1 MDLDQRMYFGVTPR
15 EWGDFF
21 PDAYAQTKVAEENG
35 FDSVWFEEHHGH
47 NEYLPSPLSALAT
60 LSQHTKM
67 KLGTNIAILPLYHPL
82 RLAEEVAQLDCITHG
97 RVILGVAAGYRE
109 KDFSNFG
116 VSLKDRAKIMDE
128 GLILLDK
135 LLRGERVDYD
145 GKFFR
150 LSDATVQP
158 RPYSKPRPP
167 IWVGGWQPAALRRAA
182 RLADA
187 WFPGPTV
194 TFGEIIGLKKIY
206 DDELRRIGKP
216 VSPLPIMRDVY
227 VAETTEK
234 ALRESEESFNEM
246 YQVDYSSSGHPLISG
261 QKKTFEEWAED
272 RFVIGNPDVA
282 IEAVDR
288 YRKEGFNYVVLR
300 AALRKL
306 TSQQVISSVRLFGQ
320 KVIPYFNQK

>member
-1 MDLDQRMYFGVTPR
+1 MEQQLYFGVTPR

-21 PDAYAQTKVAEENG
+21 PDAYTQTKVAEENG

-47 NEYLPSPLSALAT
+47 HEYLPCPLSALAV

-82 RLAEEVAQLDCITHG
+82 RLAEEVAQLDSITHG

-109 KDFSNFG
+109 KDFNNFG
-116 VSLKDRAKIMDE
+116 VSLRDRAKIMDE
-128 GLILLDK
+128 GLILVDK
-135 LLRGERVDYD
+135 LLRYENVSYD
-145 GKFFR
+145 GKFFKLR
-150 LSDATVQP
+150 DATVQP
-158 RPYSKPRPP
+158 RPYAKPRPP
-167 IWVGGWQPAALRRAA
+167 IWVGGWKPAALRRAA

-194 TFGEIIGLKKIY
+194 TFSEIIELKKIY
-206 DDELRRIGKP
+206 DDELRKLGKARP
-216 VSPLPIMRDVY
+216 FLPIMRDVY

-234 ALRESEESFNEM
+234 ALRESEESFIDM

-261 QKKTFEEWAED
+261 ERKTFEEWAED
-272 RFVIGNPDVA
+272 RFVVGNPDVA
-282 IEAVDR
+282 IEAVEK
-288 YRKEGFNYVVLR
+288 YWKNGFNYIVLR

-306 TSQQVISSVRLFGQ
+306 TSQQVVSSIRLFGQ
-320 KVIPYFNQK
+320 KVIPYFKHK